1 MTWRQE
7 LRPASFRGL
16 AFDVEGDSSTFGR
29 RTQVHEYPQRDKP
42 WAEDLGRATRQ
53 ISLTAFL
60 IGDDYLRRRDAL
72 LAALETKGPGTLVHP
87 WYGELQVSVREPA
100 SVTHSHKNGGMCEIA
115 LSFVEAGELQ
125 FPAASASLGAQSL
138 VAADVLGDA
147 SILDFAK
154 GAGFSGLPS
163 FSLDGL
169 PSFSLDGL
177 PSFGLETLVGDI
189 TRFGGMVTGAVGG
202 LGLLRGLVPTWVS
215 DLVTTGG
222 ALLNSVDR
230 ARLFATSVI
239 GMFNRGALD
248 AAPRTSRLSTDS
260 GAADAADGAPRSSR
274 GAVLP
279 DTAAGAARLNRNAVI
294 ALTGLSREFERY
306 VAAPT
311 STAPATRQVQAN
323 TVAVAQLYQRAA
335 LIQAA
340 GMASAMP
347 LPVYD
352 DAVLVRDS
360 VAAAV
365 EAASLE
371 ASDPMYVAL
380 QVLRARS
387 HADITARLSQSARLL
402 QYTPREPMP
411 GLAIA
416 YDLYEDAARE
426 LELIE
431 RNAIRHPGFVPAQAV
446 RVLSQ

>member
-16 AFDVEGDSSTFGR
+16 AFEVEGDTATFGR

-53 ISLTAFL
+53 INLTAFL

-100 SVTHSHKNGGMCEIA
+100 SVTHSHRNGGMCEIT

-125 FPAASASLGAQSL
+125 FPAAGASFGAQSL
-138 VAADVLGDA
+138 AAADLLGDV
-147 SILDFAK
+147 SVMDFAE
-154 GAGFSGLPS
+154 GVGI
-163 FSLDGL
+163 DGL

-177 PSFGLETLVGDI
+177 PSFALDTLLTDI
-189 TRFGGMVTGAVGG
+189 TRYAGMLTNSVGG
-202 LGLLRGLVPTWVS
+202 LGVLRGLVPTWVLG
-215 DLVTTGG
+215 LVTSGG
-222 ALLNSVDR
+222 ALLGAADR
-230 ARLFATSVI
+230 ARQFATSVV
-239 GMFNRGALD
+239 GMFNRG
-248 AAPRTSRLSTDS
+248 
-260 GAADAADGAPRSSR
+260 
-274 GAVLP
+274 VQP
-279 DTAAGAARLNRNAVI
+279 DTVAGSARLNRNAVI
-294 ALTGLSREFERY
+294 ALAALSRDY
-306 VAAPT
+306 GVYAAAPAAAAP
-311 STAPATRQVQAN
+311 SAAPATRQVQAN
-323 TVAVAQLYQRAA
+323 TAAVAQLFQRAT

-360 VAAAV
+360 VAAAI

-371 ASDPMYVAL
+371 ASDTVYVPL
-380 QVLRARS
+380 QVLRTRS
-387 HADITARLSQSARLL
+387 HADITARLYQSARLL

-426 LELIE
+426 LEVVE